1 MYLKDIKFKDVDN
14 NITIGKAIR
23 CVKLKR
29 ILNKLPMDY
38 LITTN
43 LVGNI
48 TVMDKD
54 LNDIGYID
62 IAEDIYHEY
71 DGVKE

>member
-1 MYLKDIKFKDVDN
+1 MYLKGIKFKDIDG
-14 NITIGKAIR
+14 NITIGKAIS
-23 CVKLKR
+23 CGKLR
-29 ILNKLPMDY
+29 SILNKLSMDY

-48 TVMDKD
+48 TVMDID

-62 IAEDIYHEY
+62 IEDDKYIKYK
-71 DGVKE
+71 KE

>member
-1 MYLKDIKFKDVDN
+1 MYLKGIKFKDIDG
-14 NITIGKAIR
+14 NITQGKAISCGNLR
-23 CVKLKR
+23 S
-29 ILNKLPMDY
+29 ILNKLSMDY
-38 LITTN
+38 LITAN

-62 IAEDIYHEY
+62 IAEDEY
-71 DGVKE
+71 IKYKKE